1 MKGEIVLE
9 SAPGK
14 GSTFTFTVPFLI
26 GTAPAPALLTLPHPA
41 MKNKRVLVVDDN
53 EINRNLLAQVLPQWG
68 LQPACAVNG
77 MEALEIFRKS
87 VEEGEAFPV
96 VLLDQNMPGMDG
108 YEVSKRIRL
117 LAKNEEPVIVILSS
131 APTLVNP
138 DTLTQLAFPRTLIKP
153 P

>member
-1 MKGEIVLE
+1 
-9 SAPGK
+9 
-14 GSTFTFTVPFLI
+14 
-26 GTAPAPALLTLPHPA
+26 

-108 YEVSKRIRL
+108 YEVSKRTRL
-117 LAKNEEPVIVILSS
+117 LSKNENPVIGILSS
-131 APTLVNP
+131 PPTL
-138 DTLTQLAFPRTLIKP
+138 LTQDPFKQ
-153 P
+153 